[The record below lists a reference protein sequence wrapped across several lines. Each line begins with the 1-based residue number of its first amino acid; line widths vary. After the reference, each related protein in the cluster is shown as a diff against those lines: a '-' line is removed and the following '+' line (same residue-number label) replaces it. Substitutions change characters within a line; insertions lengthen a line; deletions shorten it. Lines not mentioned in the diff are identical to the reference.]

1 MSPLKSVQLQRR
13 NLTDEFNRNIQFLQ
27 HFQSITELDNIKN
40 ASLPEAIKHKGPCL
54 LAESMQRFNH
64 LTSNEYFQLMFINN
78 MVI

>member
-1 MSPLKSVQLQRR
+1 MSPKSVQLQRR

-27 HFQSITELDNIKN
+27 HFQSITELENKKDL
-40 ASLPEAIKHKGPCL
+40 SLPEAIKYKCSL

-78 MVI
+78 MVV